1 MDRNFRKIQGLGN
14 HIRQWDNQTLCGLF
28 WLLAQRSGT
37 MCHEGW
43 LQPHGSLNLEN
54 VAGGHEEMTE
64 LTDSSMDD
72 VTGGTNIVV
81 IKSPKVQSGQ
91 TDAFSELAESIEFK
105 KIR

>member
-54 VAGGHEEMTE
+54 VAGGHIFNCEEI
-64 LTDSSMDD
+64 LVCGLDY
-72 VTGGTNIVV
+72 
-81 IKSPKVQSGQ
+81 
-91 TDAFSELAESIEFK
+91 AAECFEGY
-105 KIR
+105 